1 MFLRKKVVLLLII
14 CFMALI
20 VFACQRAPVEKY
32 SLSAQEL
39 DLLQPGDIIL
49 RMGTGSLSKAINSY
63 LDEDLE
69 LSHIGIL
76 SNKESGRWMVIH
88 SVSKHLSETD
98 GLQQQDLAAFVE
110 ESVPRSI
117 IITRL
122 RKSALPEGLGLL
134 MEQKALHYLAE
145 KVPFDYSFSLEDQSR
160 LYCSE
165 LIWQII
171 RESVG
176 MNVFE
181 EKNTSH
187 ITMGFSAFLNP
198 KYFEIIISHPGV
210 LH

>member
-14 CFMALI
+14 GFMTFI

-32 SLSAQEL
+32 SLSVQEL

-88 SVSKHLSETD
+88 SVSKYLSEAD

-117 IITRL
+117 IVTRL

-171 RESVG
+171 RESAG
-176 MNVFE
+176 INVFE
-181 EKNTSH
+181 EKNATH